1 MVEAAAK
8 RPLSLRARAASLASS
23 PPAALVLAGCVAVLC
38 LRRVGAV
45 TNPQFWA
52 EDAYFFQRAYVL
64 GWNAFAEPFA
74 GYFHTILR
82 SVAALAVSID
92 PSRAPA
98 IFAACSVLV
107 TACVCSLALS
117 PRCPLPRLGGA
128 CALAVVLVPDTY
140 EVLMNDVNLQWVT
153 GAGLVLIL
161 ISSDAQGPWQWARDL
176 GAAAAIGLTGPFS
189 LVLFPVF
196 AIRAALR
203 RSPASAVLAAVVG
216 ICALI
221 QGLTLMT
228 QPPASGGAPGLHV
241 PLSMVLPAIGRRI
254 GGSLLLGAFL
264 SPSTDLY
271 MGTAAGIATL
281 AGLVFLAA
289 RPGRIREA
297 RILLGLAFLAVLAG
311 VLFRT
316 RFYLDLYFVPRVQE
330 RYVYIP
336 QLILI
341 WLLLATAGWGGR
353 AARVC
358 RLLCFWAL
366 AVNLPRLR
374 EPAYANLHWDKY
386 EAAIREGKRVVV
398 PTNPPGWYMP
408 LPARP
413 KK

>member
-1 MVEAAAK
+1 MVEAGAK
-8 RPLSLRARAASLASS
+8 RPVNLRARAAALASS
-23 PPAALVLAGCVAVLC
+23 PPAALVIGACVVVLC

-52 EDAYFFQRAYVL
+52 EDAYFFQRAYIL
-64 GWNAFAEPFA
+64 GWSAFAEPFA

-82 SVAALAVSID
+82 SVAAVAVSID

-98 IFAACSVLV
+98 IFAACAVLV
-107 TACVCSLALS
+107 TAYVCALALS

-161 ISSDAQGPWQWARDL
+161 ISGDPEGPWQWAHDL
-176 GAAAAIGLTGPFS
+176 GAAAVIGLTGPFCI
-189 LVLFPVF
+189 VLFPVF
-196 AIRAALR
+196 AVRAGLR
-203 RSPASAVLAAVVG
+203 RSPASAALAAIVG
-216 ICALI
+216 FCALI
-221 QGLTLMT
+221 QGLTLVA
-228 QPPASGGAPGLHV
+228 QPSASGGAPGYHV
-241 PLSMVLPAIGRRI
+241 QLSLVLPAIGRRV
-254 GGSLLLGAFL
+254 GGSLFLGTLL
-264 SPSTDLY
+264 SPDTDLY
-271 MGTAAGIATL
+271 LGTAAGILTL
-281 AGLVFLAA
+281 AGVAFLCA

-297 RILLGLAFLAVLAG
+297 RLLLGLAFFAVLAG
-311 VLFRT
+311 ALFRT
-316 RFYLDLYFVPRVQE
+316 RYYLDLYFAPRVQE

-353 AARVC
+353 AARVS

-366 AVNLPRLR
+366 VVNLPRLR
-374 EPAYANLHWDKY
+374 EPAYADLHWDRY
-386 EAAIREGKRVVV
+386 EEGIREGRKVVV

-408 LPARP
+408 LPA
-413 KK
+413 KGGK